1 MRATSK
7 ILAVCLTLLML
18 ISVLP
23 AGVLA
28 ADVSNSFM
36 IEAGSVTGEVGKEVR
51 VPINITQ
58 NPGIVGLRVKVTY
71 DADKLELKDAVAETV
86 FQNVQASEKIS
97 DHPYVMVFDSATATE
112 NVTYFGT
119 LATLTFVIKEGA
131 SGDINI
137 ALTVDQVKDYDTKA
151 VTAYAKA
158 GKITVEEP
166 APSTPFT
173 VTVDGKTMELVA
185 KGKQSFEGGSEC
197 ETYEVTVPAGTASL
211 TVSSANKMYFYTPS
225 QTGLGLGTSMTF
237 DITGDVVYKIN
248 VSSVGWY
255 YLSVKVEQGQTPD
268 GPTMDDV
275 DITRLPDSAE
285 VTVSE
290 EGILNVK
297 NDVACVVLVKKADG
311 TYEKVTTTGGSAEN
325 GYNFDVSTL
334 PEGASIVVAVKG
346 DVTGDGTI
354 DANDAFILNRIAA
367 GAYPANEL
375 QNSVGMVTGGETITA
390 NDAFI
395 ANRVAAGAYNLNW

>member
-23 AGVLA
+23 AGALA
-28 ADVSNSFM
+28 ADVSDSFM
-36 IEAGSVTGEVGKEVR
+36 IEAGSVTGKVGEEVR

-71 DADKLELKDAVAETV
+71 DADKLELKDAVAENV
-86 FQNVQASEKIS
+86 FQNVQASEKFS

-112 NVTYFGT
+112 NVTYLGT

-131 SGDINI
+131 AGDNNIN
-137 ALTVDQVKDYDTKA
+137 LTVDQVKDYDTKSVA
-151 VTAYAKA
+151 AYAQA
-158 GKITVEEP
+158 GKVTVEEP

-173 VTVDGKTMELVA
+173 VTVGGKTMELVA

-197 ETYEVTVPAGTASL
+197 ETYEVTVPAGTTSL

-225 QTGLGLGTSMTF
+225 QSGLGMGTSKTF

-248 VSSVGWY
+248 VYSVDWY

-268 GPTMDDV
+268 GPTVPTV
-275 DITRLPDSAE
+275 DNQTGATPTAA
-285 VTVSE
+285 VTFSE
-290 EGILNVK
+290 DGTTMNVK
-297 NDVACVVLVKKADG
+297 NDAACVVLVKSGD
-311 TYEKVTTTGGSAEN
+311 TYTKLTATPNAAGG
-325 GYNFDVSTL
+325 YDFDVSTL

-346 DVTGDGTI
+346 DATGDGSMDVSDVLACMYAFTGSG
-354 DANDAFILNRIAA
+354 DALTNLQTMVADTDGNGTVDVTDVLALMYAF
-367 GAYPANEL
+367 
-375 QNSVGMVTGGETITA
+375 TGTSFA
-390 NDAFI
+390 
-395 ANRVAAGAYNLNW
+395 W